1 MGVNFIIIR
10 DVKNWADREVRLYW
24 KIKQGIEAIRQIIWA
39 KTAHNHFSS
48 IATWRLPREV
58 FHFGWLTHH
67 LFTLSVSTLRKT
79 QKLQF
84 IPYLF
89 KVFMLPFDACFSLF
103 TVNESPEKKTSLLL
117 QTFIAVFVALC
128 WQERGCYWQNLPQL
142 AVCFLGRPKGEHK

>member
-39 KTAHNHFSS
+39 KTAHNHFSCY
-48 IATWRLPREV
+48 LEMPREV

-67 LFTLSVSTLRKT
+67 PFTLSVSTLRKT

-103 TVNESPEKKTSLLL
+103 TVNESPEKNKPAFTNFHTCVCCSVLTRKRMLLTKSATAGCL
-117 QTFIAVFVALC
+117 LSWQTQR
-128 WQERGCYWQNLPQL
+128 WT
-142 AVCFLGRPKGEHK
+142 